1 MRSNWWPL
9 TLINKRPMVFKFPH
23 RKHRKLW
30 TSADRI
36 RRPDL
41 YEGRLILPY
50 QNRSGTPLF
59 SYPSWCRRTVDL
71 PTICSCDAL
80 VNLVYLEGS
89 LGFLDPRHAGGP
101 LSFCSLTPTYF
112 GRICHIC
119 VQWAHGTF
127 LESWCNQ
134 LSGLVRYIHSFGVS

>member
-1 MRSNWWPL
+1 MSKLLSNWWPL
-9 TLINKRPMVFKFPH
+9 KLVNKRPMVFKFPH

-41 YEGRLILPY
+41 YEGGLILPY
-50 QNRSGTPLF
+50 QNRSGTPLS

-80 VNLVYLEGS
+80 VNLVYLEAV
-89 LGFLDPRHAGGP
+89 LA
-101 LSFCSLTPTYF
+101 SLTLVMQVA
-112 GRICHIC
+112 RCHFVRWPPHILAGFATSLYLKAL
-119 VQWAHGTF
+119 VLAVIVLLAH
-127 LESWCNQ
+127 
-134 LSGLVRYIHSFGVS
+134 VSLFITRSIM